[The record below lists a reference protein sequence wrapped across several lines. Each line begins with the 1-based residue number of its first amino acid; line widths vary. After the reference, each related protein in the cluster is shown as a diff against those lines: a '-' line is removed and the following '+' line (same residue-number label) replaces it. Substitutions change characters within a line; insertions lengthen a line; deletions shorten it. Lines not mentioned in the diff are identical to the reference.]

1 MEKMSIHINA
11 HYKWKMLMDLIVVN
25 LKIQRIKYLDTA
37 ISNKT
42 IIEMK
47 PSLREIHK
55 DVFQSEIHPCTEV
68 PLEI

>member
-1 MEKMSIHINA
+1 MEKIVIHINA
-11 HYKWKMLMDLIVVN
+11 LYKWKILMDLIVVN
-25 LKIQRIKYLDTA
+25 LKIQRIKSLDTA

-47 PSLREIHK
+47 PSLREIHQ
-55 DVFQSEIHPCTEV
+55 DVLQSEIHHCTEV

>member
-25 LKIQRIKYLDTA
+25 LRIQKTKSLNTA

-42 IIEMK
+42 ITEMK
-47 PSLREIHK
+47 PSLREIHQ
-55 DVFQSEIHPCTEV
+55 DVLQSEIHHCTEV

>member
-25 LKIQRIKYLDTA
+25 LKIQRIKYLNTA

-47 PSLREIHK
+47 PSLREIHQ
-55 DVFQSEIHPCTEV
+55 DVLQSEIHPCTEV